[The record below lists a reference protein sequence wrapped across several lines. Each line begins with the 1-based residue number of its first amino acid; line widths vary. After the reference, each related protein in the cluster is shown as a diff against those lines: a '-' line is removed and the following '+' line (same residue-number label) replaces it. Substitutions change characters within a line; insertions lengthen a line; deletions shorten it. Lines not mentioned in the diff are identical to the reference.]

1 MNRFV
6 IFCLDDDSMV
16 VEKLHR
22 ELAHFTACF
31 DVITA
36 ESVEEAREHLDYLN
50 NNNQRIGLLI
60 CDNELGTQR
69 GIELLLEIDDHPSGQ
84 KAKTMLLSDLPQLDI
99 LMQAVNEGRLNYFL
113 TKPWNRDELNRAIIK
128 ELTDYILENCDDN
141 LLPYCQV
148 LDSQRLLSAH
158 IDRQLMRYRMGIIDL
173 NPQIDDVQL
182 ADNIIS
188 LLHEYFNNQDETNA
202 CRTYSANHILT
213 HEGQPNSFLWFIAEG
228 EVSLKKKDE
237 DGNTH
242 TVDTLKAGSLIGSM
256 SFVTGNLSFSTG
268 VTLTKTRVIKL
279 DKNLFNKVMQDRVE
293 FLPLFTQFLFR
304 QFNRRLRGSISTE
317 IRLQKVLNSLELAYK
332 QLIEKEKMAMLG
344 QLVAGVAHE
353 LNNPVSAI
361 LRNSDILK
369 ETISHCTRSSTDET
383 LHALALDTMKT
394 AMDAKPM
401 STADARRLARE
412 LEEQI
417 GDRQQAR
424 KLVSMGF
431 TQSDEL
437 TWLPSSQTARE
448 AQISTLEQYHQTGVS
463 LRSVNVC
470 AQRIAGLVRS
480 LKGYARPDDES
491 WRTTDILEGIEDTLV
506 IFENRLKHHTLERHY
521 NEVPEILCQPV
532 ALQQI
537 WTNLIANALDAIS
550 TPGKIAIY
558 VTTTALGASPAV
570 QVVVEDNGSGI
581 PDELKEKIFTLNY
594 TTKKE
599 GHFGLGIGL
608 TVCQQIVHQHSGKI
622 DVESEPGRFTKMRVI
637 LPVTPPVIT
646 ERK

>member
-1 MNRFV
+1 MNKFV
-6 IFCLDDDSMV
+6 IFCLDDDPLI

-22 ELAHFTACF
+22 ELAHFSACF

-36 ESVEEAREHLDYLN
+36 ESIEEAREHLDYLN
-50 NNNQRIGLLI
+50 TNNQRIGLLI
-60 CDNELGTQR
+60 CDNELGDRR
-69 GIELLLEIDDHPSGQ
+69 GIELLLEIDDHPAGQ
-84 KAKTMLLSDLPQLDI
+84 KARTMLLSELPQLDL

-128 ELTDYILENCDDN
+128 ELTDYILENSDDN

-158 IDRQLMRYRMGIIDL
+158 IDRQLMRYRMGFIDL
-173 NPQIDDVQL
+173 NPQIDDAQL
-182 ADNIIS
+182 ANNIIS
-188 LLHEYFNNQDETNA
+188 LLYRYFDQKDEKKA
-202 CRTYSANHILT
+202 CRTYSAKHVLT
-213 HEGQPNSFLWFIAEG
+213 LEGQPNSFLWFIAEG
-228 EVSLKKKDE
+228 EVSLRKKDE
-237 DGNTH
+237 DGNAH

-268 VTLTKTRVIKL
+268 VTLKKTRVIKL
-279 DKNLFNKVMQDRVE
+279 DKSLFNKVMQDNVE
-293 FLPLFTQFLFR
+293 FLPLFTQFLLR

-317 IRLQKVLNSLELAYK
+317 IRLQKTLASLESAYQ

-369 ETISHCTRSSTDET
+369 ETIAHCTRSSRDEG
-383 LHALALDTMKT
+383 LLELALDRMKE

-401 STADARRLARE
+401 STSDARTLARD
-412 LEEQI
+412 LESRI

-424 KLVSMGF
+424 KLVNMGF
-431 TQSDEL
+431 TNIDQLS
-437 TWLPSSQTARE
+437 WLARTQAERE

-491 WRTTDILEGIEDTLV
+491 WRQTNILEGIEDTLV
-506 IFENRLKHHTLERHY
+506 IFENRLKHHRLECHY
-521 NEVPEILCQPV
+521 DDVPEVLCQPV

-537 WTNLIANALDAIS
+537 WTNLVANALDAVQCPGEIS
-550 TPGKIAIY
+550 IHVSP
-558 VTTTALGASPAV
+558 TTLNTTPAV
-570 QVVVEDNGSGI
+570 EVIVQDNGSGI
-581 PDELKEKIFTLNY
+581 PEALKEKIFTLNY

-608 TVCQQIVHQHSGKI
+608 TVCQQIVNQHGGKI
-622 DVESEPGRFTKMRVI
+622 DVESEPGQFTKMKVI
-637 LPVTPPVIT
+637 LPVTPTVTT
-646 ERK
+646 ERT